1 MLSKDANS
9 RTECLNL
16 HRKQELGKPGDSSN
30 NVCDKLVINFLT
42 YTHPTGKKKVSLFH
56 ELV

>member
-16 HRKQELGKPGDSSN
+16 LRKQELGKPGDSSN

-42 YTHPTGKKKVSLFH
+42 HTHTPQEKISFSIS
-56 ELV
+56 